1 MATSRVIDQPAIEEA
16 MRLILRAIGEN
27 PDREGLS
34 ETPQRVARMY
44 AEIFQGL
51 DRDPRQDLRRVF
63 IEDDHQEMVMVRDI
77 NFYSMCEHH
86 FLPFYGRA
94 HIAYLPDGT
103 VTGLSKLARL
113 VEGYARRPQM
123 QERLTT
129 QTAEALMET
138 LQPRGALVVVEA
150 RHLCM
155 EMRGVGKPGSVTQT
169 SAVRGMFQ
177 SNPATRAEAFSL
189 IAGGRV

>member
-1 MATSRVIDQPAIEEA
+1 MEASRVIDQLAIEEA

-51 DRDPRQDLRRVF
+51 DRDPRRDLRRVF

-155 EMRGVGKPGSVTQT
+155 EMRGVGKPGAVTQT
-169 SAVRGMFQ
+169 SAVRGLFQ

>member
-1 MATSRVIDQPAIEEA
+1 MSPAIDQPAIEEA
-16 MRLILRAIGEN
+16 MRRILLAIGED
-27 PDREGLS
+27 PEREGLA

-44 AEIFQGL
+44 AEIFGGL
-51 DRDPRQDLRRVF
+51 GKDPREDLRRVF
-63 IEDDHQEMVMVRDI
+63 MEDGHQEMVMVRDI

-86 FLPFYGRA
+86 FLPFYGRS

-113 VEGYARRPQM
+113 VEGFARRPQM

-129 QTAEALMET
+129 QLAEALMET
-138 LQPRGALVVVEA
+138 LRPRGALVVVEA

-169 SAVRGMFQ
+169 SAVRGLFK

-189 IAGGRV
+189 LSGGRV

>member
-1 MATSRVIDQPAIEEA
+1 MSPVIDQPAIEEA
-16 MRLILRAIGEN
+16 MRRILAAIGED
-27 PDREGLS
+27 PEREGLA

-51 DRDPRQDLRRVF
+51 GKDPREELRRVF
-63 IEDDHQEMVMVRDI
+63 VEDGHQEMVMVRDI

-86 FLPFYGRA
+86 FLPFYGLS

-113 VEGYARRPQM
+113 VEGFARRPQM

-129 QTAEALMET
+129 QLAEALMET
-138 LQPRGALVVVEA
+138 LHPRGALVVVEA

-169 SAVRGMFQ
+169 SAVRGLFK
-177 SNPATRAEAFSL
+177 SSPATRAEAFSL
-189 IAGGRV
+189 LSGGRV

>member
-1 MATSRVIDQPAIEEA
+1 MESSRVIDQPAIEEA

-51 DRDPRQDLRRVF
+51 DRDPRRDLRRVF

-155 EMRGVGKPGSVTQT
+155 EMRGVGKPGAVTQT
-169 SAVRGMFQ
+169 SAVRGLFQ

>member
-1 MATSRVIDQPAIEEA
+1 MSPVIDQPAIEEA
-16 MRLILRAIGEN
+16 MRRILTAIGED
-27 PDREGLS
+27 PDREGLA

-51 DRDPRQDLRRVF
+51 GEDPRRELRRVF
-63 IEDDHQEMVMVRDI
+63 MEDDHQEMVMVRDI
-77 NFYSMCEHH
+77 DFYSMCEHH
-86 FLPFYGRA
+86 FLPFYGRS

-113 VEGYARRPQM
+113 VEGFARRPQM

-129 QTAEALMET
+129 QLAEALMET
-138 LQPRGALVVVEA
+138 LHPRGALVVVEA

-169 SAVRGMFQ
+169 SAVRGLFKD
-177 SNPATRAEAFSL
+177 NPATRAEAFSL
-189 IAGGRV
+189 ITGGRV

>member
-1 MATSRVIDQPAIEEA
+1 MEASRVIDQPAIEEA

-51 DRDPRQDLRRVF
+51 DRDPRRDLRRVF

-155 EMRGVGKPGSVTQT
+155 EMRGVGKPGAVTQT
-169 SAVRGMFQ
+169 SAVRGLFQ

>member
-1 MATSRVIDQPAIEEA
+1 MSRVIDQPAIEEA
-16 MRLILRAIGEN
+16 MRLILRAIGED
-27 PDREGLS
+27 PAREGLS

-63 IEDDHQEMVMVRDI
+63 AEDDHQEMVMVRDI

-94 HIAYLPDGT
+94 HIAYLPAGT

-169 SAVRGMFQ
+169 SAVRGLFQ
-177 SNPATRAEAFSL
+177 SSPATRAEAFSL

>member
-51 DRDPRQDLRRVF
+51 DRDPRRDLRRVF

-169 SAVRGMFQ
+169 SAVRGLFQ

>member
-169 SAVRGMFQ
+169 SAVRGLFQ

>member
-1 MATSRVIDQPAIEEA
+1 MEASRVIDQPAIEEA

-51 DRDPRQDLRRVF
+51 DRDPRRDLRRVF

-169 SAVRGMFQ
+169 SAVRGLFQ

>member
-1 MATSRVIDQPAIEEA
+1 MSRVIDQPAIEEA

-27 PDREGLS
+27 PNREGLS
-34 ETPQRVARMY
+34 ETPQRVARLY

-51 DRDPRQDLRRVF
+51 DQDPRQDLRRVF
-63 IEDDHQEMVMVRDI
+63 VEDGHREMVMVRDI

-94 HIAYLPDGT
+94 HIAYLPAGT

-155 EMRGVGKPGSVTQT
+155 EMRGVGKPGAVTQT
-169 SAVRGMFQ
+169 SAVRGLFQ

>member
-1 MATSRVIDQPAIEEA
+1 MEASRVIDQPAIEEA

-169 SAVRGMFQ
+169 SAVRGLFQ
-177 SNPATRAEAFSL
+177 SNPATRAEAFAL

>member
-1 MATSRVIDQPAIEEA
+1 MEASRVIDQPAIEEA

-155 EMRGVGKPGSVTQT
+155 EMRGVGKPGAVTQT